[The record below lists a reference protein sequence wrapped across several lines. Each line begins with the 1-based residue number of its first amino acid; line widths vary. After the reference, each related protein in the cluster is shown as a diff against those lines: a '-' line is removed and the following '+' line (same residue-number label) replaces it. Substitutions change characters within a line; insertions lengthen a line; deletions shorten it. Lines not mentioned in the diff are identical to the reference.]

1 METLKNEIGPNDAID
16 NDAASAAYVENFA
29 LKVFGMA
36 DNEDRSG
43 NATRGTAK
51 KFMAAAN
58 FLELLK
64 VFDKADVSESVSTF
78 PDHFVT
84 NFAQSR

>member
-1 METLKNEIGPNDAID
+1 VLETLKTEFGQHDVII

-29 LKVFGMA
+29 FKIFANA

-43 NATRGTAK
+43 KTTKGTAK
-51 KFMAAAN
+51 KFLAAAT

-64 VFDKADVSESVSTF
+64 TFDDTQLSESVSDCT
-78 PDHFVT
+78 HFIARGST
-84 NFAQSR
+84 E